1 MKNQLKR
8 SNEKKIKQG
17 DIILTPNNEIYMIIG
32 GYIDGEDFYALVNL
46 YSGEM
51 LPSTLSTL
59 KELADGLIDKND
71 IVFDKDEVIIT
82 NK

>member
-8 SNEKKIKQG
+8 SNKKKIKQE
-17 DIILTPNNEIYMIIG
+17 DIVLTPSNDIYMIMG

-51 LPSTLSTL
+51 LPSTSRTL
-59 KELADGLIDKND
+59 EEFADGLIDKND